1 MAALVVLAE
10 MEEMEEMAPQEL
22 VVSVAQV
29 LLVVQEEQLLLG
41 VSLETIC

>member
-1 MAALVVLAE
+1 